1 MIIDFEENEFTV
13 MFAGSKYFPAGQPP
27 PDGILP
33 HYVGHGL
40 LNCVAVVDNIARWV
54 TTSPNQHSAYF
65 ADGDTITTSQIVN
78 ANTGEVL
85 LPAQYLLFESEI
97 AFTSSP
103 LDTALSTILKYSDNT
118 TIALGLGDVPIYVM
132 FITIIGIMGILSVIK
147 RLLS

>member
-1 MIIDFEENEFTV
+1 MIIDFEENEFTI
-13 MFAGSKYFPAGQPP
+13 MFAGSKYYPVGQSP

-33 HYVGHGL
+33 HYIGHGL

-54 TTSPNQHSAYF
+54 TTSPNQHTAYF
-65 ADGDTITTSQIVN
+65 ADGDTITTNEIINV
-78 ANTGEVL
+78 NTGEVL
-85 LPAQYLLFESEI
+85 LPTQYLLFSSEI

-103 LDTALSTILKYSDNT
+103 IDTALTSMLKYSDYAT
-118 TIALGLGDVPIYVM
+118 TALGLGDIPVYVM